1 MTTQH
6 TPGPWNTCHMDGWK
20 INFDFK
26 GEGTVE
32 THAVCDANG
41 KIVAFAVDHAD
52 SAFADLNTDHAD
64 LIAAAPD
71 LLSCLIEMVE
81 VHDEPCHLDHH
92 GCCQSHFL
100 DDVNDGGC
108 RVANARAAIAKA
120 TGESNE

>member
-1 MTTQH
+1 MSTKH
-6 TPGPWNTCHMDGWK
+6 TPGPWIVRGGFSIYAADGK
-20 INFDFK
+20 
-26 GEGTVE
+26 TPV
-32 THAVCDANG
+32 ADACLNES
-41 KIVAFAVDHAD
+41 VAT
-52 SAFADLNTDHAD
+52 TDEANAR

-120 TGESNE
+120 TGENK

>member
-1 MTTQH
+1 M
-6 TPGPWNTCHMDGWK
+6 NSDGKFNPDNDWSVTDEEASTSEAAA
-20 INFDFK
+20 IWAGDR
-26 GEGTVE
+26 V
-32 THAVCDANG
+32 
-41 KIVAFAVDHAD
+41 IAFAVYSSKGFYRD
-52 SAFADLNTDHAD
+52 SHPSIDANAR

-120 TGESNE
+120 TGEKS

>member
-1 MTTQH
+1 MTMKHTQGLWEVKSIVGVYAPDGRLVAVAS
-6 TPGPWNTCHMDGWK
+6 TPISNGVN
-20 INFDFK
+20 N
-26 GEGTVE
+26 
-32 THAVCDANG
+32 DAR
-41 KIVAFAVDHAD
+41 
-52 SAFADLNTDHAD
+52 

-100 DDVNDGGC
+100 DDVNEGGC

-120 TGESNE
+120 TGEQS